1 MNNNKMLQDNIK
13 AIDKATKKVKD
24 FLSKVIDDGSFV
36 ETDVFTAGKSFL
48 DASEALGEG
57 VVTGYA
63 TINETPVHLFAQ
75 NQEVMKGSFSE
86 AQAVKIKKVINKAIQ
101 TGTPLVSFID
111 CSGARVGEGVRMLEA
126 YAEVISALNVAS
138 ESVPH
143 ICVIKGVAVGM
154 MASLASMADFII
166 ASSKDSIISVD
177 SPQAVASKEYD
188 YPKISKI
195 LGADAHCLSSDVC
208 DFTYKT
214 DKELVATIGDL
225 LKVLS
230 SEVAECSD
238 DANRET
244 PALDNAYCVE
254 LAFKAIADNG
264 KFLVANAKFATE
276 IQTAYTL
283 VNSVPVGIIAFDS
296 SVNDGYMSMAGV
308 DKALN
313 FVEKASSNGLPI
325 ISLVDCLGI
334 RSTLAD
340 EVSGL
345 SKKIAKLMTAIS
357 SSTSPMISVITGK
370 AIGMAY
376 TLFAS
381 KGIGFDYTL
390 ASVNAEISPITSQAA
405 VSIAYPEELKAGEMR
420 DKLAAKYAELQ
431 ANPFISAKDGYID
444 NIIELSTMRPYIA
457 SALMMLLGV

>member
-13 AIDKATKKVKD
+13 AIDKATKKVKA
-24 FLSKVIDDGSFV
+24 FLAKVIDDGSFV

-177 SPQAVASKEYD
+177 SPQAIASKEYD
-188 YPKISKI
+188 YPKISNI
-195 LGADAHCLSSDVC
+195 LGAEAHSLSSDVC

-214 DKELVATIGDL
+214 DKELIATIGDL

-230 SEVAECSD
+230 SEVGECSD

-244 PALDNAYCVE
+244 PALDKSYSVE
-254 LAFKAIADNG
+254 LALKAIADNG
-264 KFLVANAKFATE
+264 KYLVSNAKFATE

-283 VNSVPVGIIAFDS
+283 VNSVPVAIIAFDS
-296 SVNDGYMSMAGV
+296 SVNNGYMSMAGV

-313 FVEKASSNGLPI
+313 FIEKASSNGLPI
-325 ISLVDCLGI
+325 ISLVDSLGI
-334 RSTLAD
+334 QSTLAD

-345 SKKIAKLMTAIS
+345 SKKIAKLMTAIA